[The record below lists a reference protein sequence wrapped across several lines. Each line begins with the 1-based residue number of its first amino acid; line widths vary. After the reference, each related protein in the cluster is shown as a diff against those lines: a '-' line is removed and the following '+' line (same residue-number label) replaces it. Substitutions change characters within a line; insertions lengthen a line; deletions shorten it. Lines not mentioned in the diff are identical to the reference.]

1 MTQRIVGST
10 AVLVTICITVGVTFY
25 IDSQVDAIK
34 QDAIY
39 KRRKARQAKLLRAAA
54 ETSLPYT
61 FSRDNDPEDPR
72 MPLAPNTDGQYSYTP
87 QVDDES
93 SLSNVPTRLKSPRR
107 MIRHQEQQPPQ

>member
-1 MTQRIVGST
+1 MTQRIGGST
-10 AVLVTICITVGVTFY
+10 AVLVPLCITVGVTFY
-25 IDSQVDAIK
+25 IDSQIDAIK

-61 FSRDNDPEDPR
+61 ISRDNDPEDPR

-93 SLSNVPTRLKSPRR
+93 SLSNVPTRLKSPPR